1 MNDVILHHE
10 MVYPSIIT
18 FIFIGYG
25 SFHTILSGGRPRG
38 DSRGLNT
45 YPVDHAGL
53 IFDQRRWKIKMDENG
68 EDLRI
73 SGCMDKVN
81 QSAKEQKSEI

>member
-1 MNDVILHHE
+1 MSIYIMRWYIL
-10 MVYPSIIT
+10 PSSPSSLLAT
-18 FIFIGYG
+18 EVFIP
-25 SFHTILSGGRPRG
+25 SFLVVAHV
-38 DSRGLNT
+38 DKRGLNT

>member
-1 MNDVILHHE
+1 MGDIL
-10 MVYPSIIT
+10 PSSPSLLAKREFSYHPRI
-18 FIFIGYG
+18 
-25 SFHTILSGGRPRG
+25 GGRPRQ
-38 DSRGLNT
+38 RGLT
-45 YPVDHAGL
+45 MYPVDHAGL

-73 SGCMDKVN
+73 SGCMDKAN

>member
-10 MVYPSIIT
+10 VVYPSIIT
-18 FIFIGYG
+18 FIFMATGVFIP
-25 SFHTILSGGRPRG
+25 SFLVVAHV
-38 DSRGLNT
+38 DKRGLNT

>member
-1 MNDVILHHE
+1 
-10 MVYPSIIT
+10 MVA
-18 FIFIGYG
+18 
-25 SFHTILSGGRPRG
+25 HV
-38 DSRGLNT
+38 DKQGLNT